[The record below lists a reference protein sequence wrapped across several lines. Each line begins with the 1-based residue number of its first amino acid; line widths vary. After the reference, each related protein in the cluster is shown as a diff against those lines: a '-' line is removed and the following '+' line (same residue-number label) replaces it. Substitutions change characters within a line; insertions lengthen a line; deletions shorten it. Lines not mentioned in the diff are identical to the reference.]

1 MQFVIVT
8 GLSGAGKSTA
18 VHVFEDMGYFCVDNL
33 PPALVPRFA
42 ELVSRSQG
50 RVDRVAVVMDIR
62 SGEFFDEIEEAL
74 RALDE
79 RRLPYRILFLD
90 ASDEVLVRRFKETRR
105 KHPLAPDGSVL
116 EGIRAERRRL
126 EILRERAHKIV
137 DTSALTPQA
146 LRADLQAE
154 FGPASLRGLT
164 ITVLSFGYKHGLPM
178 DADLVFDVRF
188 LPNPHYVPELRPH
201 PGTHPEVR
209 NYVLA
214 LPEAQTF
221 RERLLEMVSFLL
233 PHFIREGKAHLV
245 IAIGCTGGRHRSVV
259 FAEELGNYL
268 RQLGYAIRIRHRDL
282 DRE

>member
-1 MQFVIVT
+1 MQFVIIT

-42 ELVSRSQG
+42 ELVSRSRG

-74 RALDE
+74 RTLDE
-79 RRLPYRILFLD
+79 RHLPYRILFLD

-105 KHPLAPDGSVL
+105 KHPLAPAGSVL
-116 EGIRAERRRL
+116 EGIQAERRRL
-126 EILRERAHKIV
+126 RALRERAHKIV
-137 DTSALTPQA
+137 DTSTLTPQA
-146 LRADLQAE
+146 LRAELQAE
-154 FGPASLRGLT
+154 FGPGAEGALT

-188 LPNPHYVPELRPH
+188 LPNPHYLPELRPF
-201 PGTHPEVR
+201 PGTHPDVR
-209 NYVLA
+209 AYVLSS
-214 LPEAQTF
+214 PEAQTF
-221 RERLLEMVSFLL
+221 RRQLLEMVSFLL
-233 PHFIREGKAHLV
+233 PHFIREGKSHLV
-245 IAIGCTGGRHRSVV
+245 VAIGCTGGRHRSVV
-259 FAEELGNYL
+259 FAEELGGSL
-268 RQLGYAIRIRHRDL
+268 REQGYTVRIHHRDL

>member
-1 MQFVIVT
+1 MQFVIIT

-42 ELVSRSQG
+42 ELVNRSHG

-62 SGEFFDEIEEAL
+62 SGEFFDEIEEDL
-74 RALDE
+74 RTLDE
-79 RRLPYRILFLD
+79 GRLPYRILFLD

-116 EGIRAERRRL
+116 EGIRAERQRL
-126 EILRERAHKIV
+126 EALRERAHKLV
-137 DTSALTPQA
+137 DTSTLTPQA
-146 LRADLQAE
+146 LRDELHAE
-154 FGPASLRGLT
+154 FGPSSERALT

-188 LPNPHYVPELRPH
+188 LPNPHYVPELRPF
-201 PGTHPEVR
+201 PGTHAEVR
-209 NYVLA
+209 AYVLA
-214 LPEAQTF
+214 SPEAQTF
-221 RERLLEMVSFLL
+221 RRQLLEMVSFLL
-233 PHFIREGKAHLV
+233 PHFIREGKSHLV

-259 FAEELGNYL
+259 FAEELGAYL
-268 RQLGYAIRIRHRDL
+268 RGLGYAVRTRHRDL

>member
-1 MQFVIVT
+1 MQFVIIT

-33 PPALVPRFA
+33 PPVLVPRFA
-42 ELVSRSQG
+42 ELVSRSHG

-62 SGEFFDEIEEAL
+62 SGEFFDEIEDAL

-79 RRLPYRILFLD
+79 RRLPYRVLFLD

-105 KHPLAPDGSVL
+105 KHPLAPSGSVL
-116 EGIRAERRRL
+116 EGIQAERRRL
-126 EILRERAHKIV
+126 ETLRERAHKIV
-137 DTSALTPQA
+137 DTSTLTPQA
-146 LRADLQAE
+146 LRTELQAE
-154 FGPASLRGLT
+154 FGPTSERALT

-209 NYVLA
+209 AYVLA
-214 LPEAQTF
+214 SPEAQTF
-221 RERLLEMVSFLL
+221 RGQMLEMVSFLL
-233 PHFIREGKAHLV
+233 PHFIREGKSHLV

-259 FAEELGNYL
+259 FAEELGSHL
-268 RQLGYAIRIRHRDL
+268 RELGYAVRIRHRDL